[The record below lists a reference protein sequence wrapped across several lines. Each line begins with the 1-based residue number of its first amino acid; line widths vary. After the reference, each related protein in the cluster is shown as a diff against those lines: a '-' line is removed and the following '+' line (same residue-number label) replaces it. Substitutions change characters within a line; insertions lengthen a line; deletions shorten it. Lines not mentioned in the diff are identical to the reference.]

1 MNVVLFWKNELRV
14 NRGVLIGL
22 SLLLTLAVALAV
34 AASETRS
41 MLRTASAAAA
51 ERFDLLVGAK
61 ASPTALLFGTVY
73 LRDEALPIVP
83 AETLKLFQDQ
93 KDVRWAAP
101 VAFGDRAGE
110 APLVGTTRAL
120 VTFGGDLPVAR
131 GRVFSSRFE
140 AVAGASSGFGIGDE
154 VRPVHGRVQ
163 GTGHEHDT
171 HFRVVGVA
179 PPTGTPWDRAVLIP
193 IEAVWAVHEHA
204 GPKADHGHEKK
215 EPLESWL
222 EGDLSKLPGF
232 SAVVVKPATIAGAYK
247 LRQAANAAHAVDK
260 ARRPVNL
267 MGVFTG
273 EVLVNLYAVLGNAS
287 AALDVLT
294 AAAVLIALAAAVI
307 TGGVLGRL
315 RLPVFLQLRT
325 MGAPR
330 RYLALVVWLL
340 IVTVAALGAVSG
352 LLLGTAGAFG
362 AAFALTNETGIA
374 MSPALGI
381 AEAKIVLTTLAAGGL
396 FALLPAVAAGRAKLN

>member
-1 MNVVLFWKNELRV
+1 MNVLLFWKNELRV

-83 AETLKLFQDQ
+83 AETLRLFQNQ

-110 APLVGTTRAL
+110 APLVGTTRTL
-120 VTFGGDLPVAR
+120 VTFGDTLPLSE

-140 AVAGASSGFGIGDE
+140 AVAGASSGFKVGDE
-154 VRPVHGRVQ
+154 VRPVHGRVE
-163 GTGHEHDT
+163 GAGHEHDT
-171 HFRVVGVA
+171 HFEVVGVA

-204 GPKADHGHEKK
+204 KPGEEHAHE
-215 EPLESWL
+215 EPFESWMT
-222 EGDLSKLPGF
+222 GDLSKLPGF

-247 LRQAANAAHAVDK
+247 LRQTANAAHVTD
-260 ARRPVNL
+260 ARGLPVNL

-273 EVLVNLYAVLGNAS
+273 EVLVTLYAVLGNAS
-287 AALDVLT
+287 VALDVLT

-330 RYLALVVWLL
+330 RYVALVVWLL
-340 IVTVAALGAVSG
+340 IVTVAASGALAG
-352 LLLGTAGAFG
+352 LVLGTAGAFG
-362 AAFALTNETGIA
+362 AGLALTHETGIA
-374 MSPALGI
+374 MSPALAG
-381 AEAKIVLTTLAAGGL
+381 AEAKIILTTLAAGAL

>member
-1 MNVVLFWKNELRV
+1 MNVLLFWKNELRV

-83 AETLKLFQDQ
+83 AETLKLFQNQ

-110 APLVGTTRAL
+110 APLVGTTRTL
-120 VTFGGDLPVAR
+120 VTFGDTLPLSE

-140 AVAGASSGFGIGDE
+140 AVAGASSGFQIGDE
-154 VRPVHGRVQ
+154 VRPVHGRVE
-163 GTGHEHDT
+163 GAGHEHDT
-171 HFRVVGVA
+171 HFEVVGVA

-204 GPKADHGHEKK
+204 EPGEEHAHE
-215 EPLESWL
+215 EPFESWMT
-222 EGDLSKLPGF
+222 GDLSKLPGF

-247 LRQAANAAHAVDK
+247 LRQTANAAHVVD
-260 ARRPVNL
+260 ARGLPVNL

-287 AALDVLT
+287 VALDVLT

-315 RLPVFLQLRT
+315 RLPVFLRLRT

-330 RYLALVVWLL
+330 RYVALVVWLL
-340 IVTVAALGAVSG
+340 IVTVAASGALAG
-352 LLLGTAGAFG
+352 LVLGTAGAFG
-362 AAFALTNETGIA
+362 AGLALTHETGIA
-374 MSPALGI
+374 MSPALAG
-381 AEAKIVLTTLAAGGL
+381 AEAKIILTTLAAGAL

>member
-1 MNVVLFWKNELRV
+1 MNVLLFWKNELRV

-83 AETLKLFQDQ
+83 AETLSLFQNQ

-110 APLVGTTRAL
+110 APLVGTTRTL
-120 VTFGGDLPVAR
+120 VTFGDTLPLSE
-131 GRVFSSRFE
+131 GRVFSSRYE
-140 AVAGASSGFGIGDE
+140 AVAGASSGFKIGDE

-163 GTGHEHDT
+163 GAGHEHDT

-179 PPTGTPWDRAVLIP
+179 PSTGTPWDRAVLIP

-204 GPKADHGHEKK
+204 KPGEEHAHE
-215 EPLESWL
+215 EPLESWMT
-222 EGDLSKLPGF
+222 GNLSKLPGF

-247 LRQAANAAHAVDK
+247 LRQAANAAHVTD
-260 ARRPVNL
+260 ARGLPVNL

-273 EVLVNLYAVLGNAS
+273 EVLVNLYAVFGNAS
-287 AALDVLT
+287 V
-294 AAAVLIALAAAVI
+294 
-307 TGGVLGRL
+307 
-315 RLPVFLQLRT
+315 
-325 MGAPR
+325 
-330 RYLALVVWLL
+330 
-340 IVTVAALGAVSG
+340 
-352 LLLGTAGAFG
+352 
-362 AAFALTNETGIA
+362 ALTNETGIA
-374 MSPALGI
+374 MTPALGP
-381 AEAKIVLTTLAAGGL
+381 AEAKIILTTLAAGGL